1 MHGSHRSTTR
11 RSGLVPAIVLLA
23 LIAAVV
29 TVLAIR
35 VVASG
40 NRHSDASAAH
50 QSSGQHTSAP
60 PSTATGSMGVAGL
73 TAGSSS
79 ATPAQPAASTTAAT
93 RPPLTYV
100 VQPGDNLWSIAAWFK
115 MQGYA
120 DLYARNKAVLGDNP
134 RLIHPGQRITISAQG
149 MTTGN

>member
-1 MHGSHRSTTR
+1 MHGSHRSTAR
-11 RSGLVPAIVLLA
+11 RSGALVPAIVLLT

-35 VVASG
+35 VVGNG
-40 NRHSDASAAH
+40 NRRADVAH
-50 QSSGQHTSAP
+50 QTSSQPTAP
-60 PSTATGSMGVAGL
+60 RPTSTASMGVAGL

-79 ATPAQPAASTTAAT
+79 ATPTQAASTTPAT

-134 RLIHPGQRITISAQG
+134 ELIHPGQRITISAQG